1 MVAETSWAT
10 TLEDGDGHD
19 NTVRE
24 GSNDDL
30 SVEGMDYNFTVQGQA
45 NEISSVIKAISDVG
59 EAGIGVMY
67 WEPAWL
73 PVNIYEKDAA
83 NAADTLAKNK
93 AAWEEYGSGWA
104 SSYAK
109 EYDPE
114 DAGKWF
120 GGSAVDNQA
129 LFDFTGKPLA
139 SLNVFQYVHIG
150 AVCPE

>member
-1 MVAETSWAT
+1 
-10 TLEDGDGHD
+10 
-19 NTVRE
+19 
-24 GSNDDL
+24 
-30 SVEGMDYNFTVQGQA
+30 
-45 NEISSVIKAISDVG
+45 
-59 EAGIGVMY
+59 MY

-93 AAWEEYGSGWA
+93 AAWEKYGSGWA

-139 SLNVFQYVHIG
+139 SLNVFKYVHTG
-150 AVCPE
+150 AVCPDKLLDAVINPSIEAATGQTPALPEKVNVVYNNGG